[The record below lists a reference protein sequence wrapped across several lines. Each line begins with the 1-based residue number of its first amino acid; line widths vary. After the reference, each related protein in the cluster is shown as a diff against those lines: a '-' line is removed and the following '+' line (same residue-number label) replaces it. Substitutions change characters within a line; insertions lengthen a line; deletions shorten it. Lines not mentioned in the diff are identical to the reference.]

1 MKIGKITY
9 FKNRRQFNRWLKQN
23 HDKKEYLWLLF
34 YKKHIKKPS
43 LTLDEAVEEA
53 LCYGWIDGI
62 LKSIDNKK
70 HVIRFSP
77 RRPNSFW
84 SRHNINRV
92 IKMIKQKKMR
102 QPGRD
107 TLPEKLLEK
116 LEKHQ
121 THLKIPKN
129 RKLSR
134 KFGVKIY

>member
-9 FKNRRQFNRWLKQN
+9 FKNRSQFRKWLKQN
-23 HDKKEYLWLLF
+23 YAKKDYLWLLF
-34 YKKHIKKPS
+34 YKKHTKKLS

-62 LKSIDNKK
+62 LKSIDNEK

-84 SRHNINRV
+84 SKHNINRV

-102 QPGRD
+102 QPGRE
-107 TLPEKLLEK
+107 TLPKKLLEK
-116 LEKHQ
+116 LKKRQ
-121 THLKIPKN
+121 THFKIPKN
-129 RKLSR
+129 RHLSH
-134 KFGVKIY
+134 KFGMKIY